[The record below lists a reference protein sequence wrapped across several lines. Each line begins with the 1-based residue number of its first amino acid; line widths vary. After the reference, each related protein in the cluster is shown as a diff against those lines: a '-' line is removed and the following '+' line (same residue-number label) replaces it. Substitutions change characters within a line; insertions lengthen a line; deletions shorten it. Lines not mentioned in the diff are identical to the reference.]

1 MMIFD
6 YISIEKYI
14 HISSPF
20 PGRGQ
25 AAMGMSSLS
34 RSGHGRVAESK
45 SAAVCSMAEGV
56 SKSSMAD
63 DKCFVV
69 RADLLVET
77 IGI

>member
-25 AAMGMSSLS
+25 AAMGQWGCLVYHAQAMEGWQRANQLLC
-34 RSGHGRVAESK
+34 
-45 SAAVCSMAEGV
+45 AAWRRGFQRAPWRMTNV
-56 SKSSMAD
+56 SW
-63 DKCFVV
+63 
-69 RADLLVET
+69 LEL
-77 IGI
+77 I